1 MHYSQTIPGLYRYV
15 ERRSRARWQPPARTS
30 ASLERAVDVHRR
42 ARRAEGSAPA
52 RPAGAAR
59 IVDALDRFVADPFSG
74 DIRRLNAIE
83 WRLRVGD
90 WRVRFAFDDEERV
103 IVVLRV
109 LPRGRA
115 YDR

>member
-1 MHYSQTIPGLYRYV
+1 LTTEWSLRF
-15 ERRSRARWQPPARTS
+15 SPPARRD
-30 ASLERAVDVHRR
+30 LKRLDPPVQRR
-42 ARRAEGSAPA
+42 
-52 RPAGAAR
+52 
-59 IVDALDRFVADPFSG
+59 ILDALDKFVAAPRSG
-74 DIRRLNAIE
+74 DIRKLNSAQ

-90 WRVRFAFDDEERV
+90 WRVRFSFDDENQV